1 MRDLREVLE
10 EKKDSYIQR
19 LADLVAIDTHDLG
32 QGIAGGLE
40 KAGQEYLKAL
50 FTEMGASKI
59 QEDQMCEEVIQECL
73 RKYNEGNEGHNY
85 ENRYNVYATFS
96 GNGGRSLLFNGHIDT
111 MPAGNLEE
119 WNTPPHV
126 PTIKDGRMYGLGTT
140 DMKAG
145 LMASAMAVQLLKDA
159 GYELPGDVILT
170 SVCDEEGGGNGSMQA
185 AMNGVRADGAIN
197 CEGTSRELILAH
209 MGFVFFKVEFE
220 GKANH
225 SGAKWLGVSAIE
237 KAIKVVSALTELE
250 HGWLLKYRHPLLP
263 PPNLNV
269 GTIHGGTAGSTVAG
283 ECFFETCIH
292 YIPGQMSYEKVVQ
305 EFTDTVNRVAS
316 ADPWMREHPPKI
328 TMFQAGGSFEM
339 DTEHAFVSA
348 FKEAFADVNGIP
360 VKMNGSPA
368 GSDARI
374 WRNVAGC
381 PTIQF
386 GPGNLEQCHSPNEY
400 VDLSVYLEC
409 ILIYARM
416 ILVWGERKE

>member
-10 EKKDSYIQR
+10 EKKESYIQR

-40 KAGQEYLKAL
+40 KEGQEYLKAL
-50 FTEMGASKI
+50 FTEMGASEI
-59 QEDQMCEEVIQECL
+59 REDQMCEEVIQECL

-111 MPAGNLEE
+111 MPAGNPEE
-119 WNTPPHV
+119 WNIPPHV

-237 KAIKVVSALTELE
+237 KAIKVISALNELE
-250 HGWLLKYRHPLLP
+250 HGWLLEYRHPLLP

-305 EFTDTVNRVAS
+305 EFTDTVDRAAE

-348 FKEAFADVNGIP
+348 FKDAFADVNGVP

-400 VDLSVYLEC
+400 VDLSAYLEC